1 MAGWMSGERRLSVVA
16 PRFGCME
23 MKLEL
28 VSVPVSDVDR
38 AKEFYV
44 QAGFV
49 LDHDHTVSD
58 EIRFVQL
65 TPPGSACSIAIG
77 RGLTTMA
84 PGSVEGLQAVI
95 ADADVA
101 HAELAGRGIQV
112 SPVDEQ
118 PWGRFV
124 YFADPDGNKWSLQQ
138 IVRPG

>member
-1 MAGWMSGERRLSVVA
+1 
-16 PRFGCME
+16 ME

-28 VSVPVSDVDR
+28 VSVPVTDVDR

-44 QAGFV
+44 QVGFV

-58 EIRFVQL
+58 EVRFVQL

-77 RGLTTMA
+77 KGLTAAA

-95 ADADVA
+95 ADADAA
-101 HAELAGRGIQV
+101 HAELTERGIEV

-138 IVRPG
+138 IPKWG